1 MGIIKR
7 IPKAIW
13 IGAFVVAMGALILTA
28 MDRRFLLDAINSV
41 EASASAKAGGGY
53 SIGSNGPHHDWK
65 VRVVVEDDYAIT
77 VAFPG
82 ETVDASLFRKD
93 GANWAIIKRHILPD
107 SCALVLLGVPRLTAD
122 KLESAVFA
130 NALAPPHHAP
140 CASHGD

>member
-1 MGIIKR
+1 
-7 IPKAIW
+7 
-13 IGAFVVAMGALILTA
+13 
-28 MDRRFLLDAINSV
+28 LLDAINSV

-53 SIGSNGPHHDWK
+53 SIGSKEEIGALTLLANGPHHDWK